1 MKIFGQGAMSYFLS
15 RMSYFPYFMIL
26 TEGWR
31 KIEHFCAK
39 IGCLPFSRACYF
51 CANKKRN
58 EYDEKDWKIKRM
70 ADVAGRL
77 CDGDNFL

>member
-26 TEGWR
+26 TEVWR
-31 KIEHFCAK
+31 KLNISVRKSVAFLFP
-39 IGCLPFSRACYF
+39 CLLLLREQ
-51 CANKKRN
+51 KRN

-70 ADVAGRL
+70 ADVAGWL